1 MQRTWYWIIAAIV
14 VVLAI
19 YLFMGGEEPAPE
31 PTAPAAT
38 TEPAAPAATE
48 PAAPAATEPA
58 APAATEPA
66 APATTEPAAPAT
78 EPAAP
83 AN

>member
-19 YLFMGGEEPAPE
+19 YFFMGRGTETPPAP
-31 PTAPAAT
+31 T
-38 TEPAAPAATE
+38 
-48 PAAPAATEPA
+48 

-66 APATTEPAAPAT
+66 APATTEPAAPAAT

-83 AN
+83 RPSRAPATEPQRRRRA

>member
-1 MQRTWYWIIAAIV
+1 MCISSGAGGTSGERLEGKMQRTWYWIIAAIV

-19 YLFMGGEEPAPE
+19 YFFMGRGTETPPAP
-31 PTAPAAT
+31 T
-38 TEPAAPAATE
+38 
-48 PAAPAATEPA
+48 

-66 APATTEPAAPAT
+66 APATP
-78 EPAAP
+78 P